1 MSYTTP
7 FIPAPLP
14 TGPTIDASGT
24 TQWQSTFLRHGS
36 MEQPV
41 GAWSSITP
49 GASAQNTPRNTPPGT
64 PRSYSGRRT
73 SRSRDRRDASPRRSD
88 ESDQVNQ
95 GWGPRIILMEQKIA
109 DLQVQLNSRITAT
122 QSAIEGRLNSIDAV
136 LPQRLADI
144 EQRQM
149 VSGTQQQD

>member
-7 FIPAPLP
+7 FIPVPLP

-49 GASAQNTPRNTPPGT
+49 GVSPRNTPPGT
-64 PRSYSGRRT
+64 PRSYSGRRTT

-95 GWGPRIILMEQKIA
+95 GWGPRIILME
-109 DLQVQLNSRITAT
+109 
-122 QSAIEGRLNSIDAV
+122 
-136 LPQRLADI
+136 
-144 EQRQM
+144 
-149 VSGTQQQD
+149 